1 MPIDRDTA
9 LKTAERLLRQ
19 GKLDG
24 AIEQYVRLVDDQP
37 RDWNSINTL
46 GDLYVRAGD
55 TDRAVAQYVRIADYL
70 FAEGFFPKAAALYK
84 KALKTRNDHEHTLL
98 RLSDI
103 AARQGLLAD
112 AKLYLRQLAQQRQNR
127 GDQKGVAECI
137 IRMGGIDENDG
148 DAKVTAARTAHGM
161 GDTAQA
167 VTLFQEAATAFEK
180 QKREGDA
187 LEARIAATE
196 LAPSDAKLRAD
207 VARALIAAGQS
218 ERAQP
223 FLSAEGAGED
233 VDLLLA
239 IGRADLLAG
248 RGADAHATLMRVVA
262 LDRDRQEA
270 IDALANELLAAGRVP
285 DAYACLEILVDAALF
300 EAAFDRAA
308 GILEQFIERHAEIPA
323 LLKLVDVYVD
333 AGFDDRITAVQGRLA
348 DAYLDLGQ
356 CAEARLIAEDLV
368 AREPHDDSH
377 AQRLRR
383 ALTALGVADP
393 EEVIAR
399 QRESGALFGDE
410 LDLESDDLGLDD
422 SRLSSHPA
430 APPTG
435 EADVHPDTPP
445 DLHAFAAPGAPA
457 PESLPA
463 IATPPLA
470 EEGDDPVELDSPPPR
485 ETVEIDLSSVL
496 ADLNA
501 PRAGASAGREEQ
513 ISEAAACFEKAQE
526 DLRRGLVADAAA
538 ALQAAA
544 RVPQFRFTAAA
555 QLGRLLA
562 SRGDTR
568 AAVEW
573 FERAA
578 EAPAPSP
585 DEGFSV
591 LYDLADALDRTGEP
605 VRALAVLIELESDA
619 GVYRDVRTRIE
630 QLSRGAAATSRGL
643 DRERP

>member
-1 MPIDRDTA
+1 
-9 LKTAERLLRQ
+9 
-19 GKLDG
+19 
-24 AIEQYVRLVDDQP
+24 
-37 RDWNSINTL
+37 
-46 GDLYVRAGD
+46 
-55 TDRAVAQYVRIADYL
+55 
-70 FAEGFFPKAAALYK
+70 
-84 KALKTRNDHEHTLL
+84 
-98 RLSDI
+98 
-103 AARQGLLAD
+103 
-112 AKLYLRQLAQQRQNR
+112 
-127 GDQKGVAECI
+127 
-137 IRMGGIDENDG
+137 
-148 DAKVTAARTAHGM
+148 
-161 GDTAQA
+161 
-167 VTLFQEAATAFEK
+167 LFQEAATAFEK

-187 LEARIAATE
+187 LDARIAAAE
-196 LAPSDAKLRAD
+196 LAPDDAKLRSD

-223 FLSAEGAGED
+223 FLSADGAGED

-262 LDRDRQEA
+262 LAPDRQEA
-270 IDALANELLAAGRVP
+270 IDALANELLVAGRVA

-308 GILEQFIERHAEIPA
+308 GILEQFIERHAEVPA

-333 AGFDDRITAVQGRLA
+333 AGFDDRITRVQGRLA
-348 DAYLDLGQ
+348 DAYLHLGQ

-377 AQRLRR
+377 AERLRR
-383 ALTALGVADP
+383 ALIALGVDDP

-410 LDLESDDLGLDD
+410 LNLGSDDLGLDD
-422 SRLSSHPA
+422 SSLSSHNPA
-430 APPTG
+430 LPTAD
-435 EADVHPDTPP
+435 ADVHPEMTA
-445 DLHAFAAPGAPA
+445 DLDAFAAPGSPA
-457 PESLPA
+457 PESRPPIAAPPIAAPPL
-463 IATPPLA
+463 ATPPLA
-470 EEGDDPVELDSPPPR
+470 TEGDGPAEFDSPPPR

-496 ADLNA
+496 AGLNA

-526 DLRRGLVADAAA
+526 HLRRGLVADAAA

-544 RVPQFRFTAAA
+544 RVPQFRFKAAA

-630 QLSRGAAATSRGL
+630 QLSRGTAATSRGL